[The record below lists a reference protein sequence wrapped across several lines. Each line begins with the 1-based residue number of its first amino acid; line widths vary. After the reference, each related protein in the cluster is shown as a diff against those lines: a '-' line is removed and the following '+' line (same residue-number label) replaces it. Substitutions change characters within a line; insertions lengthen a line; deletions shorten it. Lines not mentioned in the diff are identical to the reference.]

1 MSAKL
6 TVVISQA
13 PGKNPA
19 KRSLEESLAAALL
32 FEPGIDLSIVPN
44 LYDIGPDHTGR
55 LYLEG
60 IGGDVVVISWL
71 YPRAAFWLLD
81 IRGVM
86 TVAITINLFFSGMVM
101 PGGLAQSPARP

>member
-1 MSAKL
+1 MSRKL

-32 FEPGIDLSIVPN
+32 VEPGIDLSIVPN
-44 LYDIGPDHTGR
+44 LYDLGPDHTGR
-55 LYLEG
+55 LYL
-60 IGGDVVVISWL
+60 GGVSGDMVVVSWL

-81 IRGVM
+81 RYGIK
-86 TVAITINLFFSGMVM
+86 
-101 PGGLAQSPARP
+101 